1 MYELVKF
8 RRKNCLKT
16 AKNWPLKK
24 SQEEK
29 ITMTIEELQQK
40 YESLLDNCMQQTS
53 DIVTL
58 KFEKEKLETENEK
71 LKNEI
76 DSVYEDNRMLNVKH
90 DELKSEYE
98 DSEYDRDSL
107 YWEYWELKEKCET
120 VNRVANYYLMNQ
132 ADLEELLGS
141 IVLLNSDN

>member
-1 MYELVKF
+1 
-8 RRKNCLKT
+8 
-16 AKNWPLKK
+16 
-24 SQEEK
+24 
-29 ITMTIEELQQK
+29 MTLEELQQK

-58 KFEKEKLETENEK
+58 KFEKEKLENEIDK
-71 LKNEI
+71 LKNEN
-76 DSVYEDNRMLNVKH
+76 DGLYEDNRMLNVKH

-98 DSEYDRDSL
+98 DAEYDRDSL

-132 ADLEELLGS
+132 ASLEELLGS
-141 IVLLNSDN
+141 IVLLEND

>member
-1 MYELVKF
+1 
-8 RRKNCLKT
+8 
-16 AKNWPLKK
+16 
-24 SQEEK
+24 
-29 ITMTIEELQQK
+29 MTIEELQQK
-40 YESLLDNCMQQTS
+40 YESLLDNSMEQLS

-58 KFEKEKLETENEK
+58 EFEKEKLEKENDN

-76 DSVYEDNRMLNVKH
+76 DSLDYDIRMLNVKH
-90 DELKSEYE
+90 EELQFEYE

-107 YWEYWELKEKCET
+107 YWQYWELKEKCET

>member
-1 MYELVKF
+1 
-8 RRKNCLKT
+8 
-16 AKNWPLKK
+16 
-24 SQEEK
+24 
-29 ITMTIEELQQK
+29 MTLEELQQK

-58 KFEKEKLETENEK
+58 KFEKEKLETEIEK
-71 LKNEI
+71 LKNEN
-76 DSVYEDNRMLNVKH
+76 DGLYEDIRVLNVKH

-107 YWEYWELKEKCET
+107 YWDYWELKEKCET
-120 VNRVANYYLMNQ
+120 VTRVANYYLMNQ
-132 ADLEELLGS
+132 ADSEELLGS

>member
-1 MYELVKF
+1 
-8 RRKNCLKT
+8 
-16 AKNWPLKK
+16 
-24 SQEEK
+24 
-29 ITMTIEELQQK
+29 MTIEELQLEHEK
-40 YESLLDNCMQQTS
+40 LIDNYMQQHS

-76 DSVYEDNRMLNVKH
+76 DGLYEDIRVLNVKH

-107 YWEYWELKEKCET
+107 YWQYWELKEKCET
-120 VNRVANYYLMNQ
+120 AYRIANQYLMNQ
-132 ADLEELLGS
+132 AILEEVLDG
-141 IVLLNSDN
+141 IMLLNSDN

>member
-1 MYELVKF
+1 
-8 RRKNCLKT
+8 
-16 AKNWPLKK
+16 
-24 SQEEK
+24 
-29 ITMTIEELQQK
+29 MTIEELQQK
-40 YESLLDNCMQQTS
+40 YESLLDKSMEQLS

-58 KFEKEKLETENEK
+58 KFEKEKLEKENEK

-76 DSVYEDNRMLNVKH
+76 DSVYEDNRVLNVKH

-107 YWEYWELKEKCET
+107 YWQYWELKEKCET

-141 IVLLNSDN
+141 IVLLKND

>member
-1 MYELVKF
+1 MTTDETLNGLRYE
-8 RRKNCLKT
+8 N
-16 AKNWPLKK
+16 
-24 SQEEK
+24 
-29 ITMTIEELQQK
+29 
-40 YESLLDNCMQQTS
+40 
-53 DIVTL
+53 
-58 KFEKEKLETENEK
+58 EKLEKEIEK
-71 LKNEI
+71 LKNEN
-76 DSVYEDNRMLNVKH
+76 DGLYEDIRVLNVKH

-107 YWEYWELKEKCET
+107 YWDYWELKEKCET

>member
-1 MYELVKF
+1 
-8 RRKNCLKT
+8 
-16 AKNWPLKK
+16 
-24 SQEEK
+24 
-29 ITMTIEELQQK
+29 MTIEELQQK

-71 LKNEI
+71 LKKEI
-76 DSVYEDNRMLNVKH
+76 DSVYEDNRVLNVKH

-107 YWEYWELKEKCET
+107 YWDYWELKEKCET
-120 VNRVANYYLMNQ
+120 VTRVANYYLMNQ

-141 IVLLNSDN
+141 IVLLNSDNWFKNAEKNGGTEHGTA

>member
-1 MYELVKF
+1 
-8 RRKNCLKT
+8 
-16 AKNWPLKK
+16 
-24 SQEEK
+24 
-29 ITMTIEELQQK
+29 MTLEELQQK

-71 LKNEI
+71 LKKEI
-76 DSVYEDNRMLNVKH
+76 DSVYEDNRVLNVKH

-107 YWEYWELKEKCET
+107 YWDYWELKEKCET